1 MNWYIKVLKNYV
13 NFKGRARRKEYW
25 FFQLF
30 QTIILMVLGTIGM
43 ISNSDKLRFI
53 DQLDPTSAELEIMM
67 LLGPLF
73 WIYVAATFLPAL
85 AVMVRRLHDINRSG
99 AFVLLQ
105 LLPYIGPLILFIF
118 SVLPGTDGD
127 NLYGPDPL
135 LEEYTE
141 QERAYMQEMHNAD
154 QYQPPH
160 RTDSYQHQQNDQQHQ
175 NKPRHENDPFHADPD
190 SIFGK
195 KPSDPKDK
203 HNKFEA

>member
-30 QTIILMVLGTIGM
+30 QTIVLMVLGTIGM
-43 ISNSDKLRFI
+43 VSNSDKLHYI
-53 DQLDPTSAELEIMM
+53 DQLDPATSELEIMM
-67 LLGPLF
+67 MLGPLF

-85 AVMVRRLHDINRSG
+85 AVTVRRLHDINRSG

-118 SVLPGTDGD
+118 SVLPGTEGD

-135 LEEYTE
+135 LEEFTE
-141 QERAYMQEMHNAD
+141 QERAYMEETQNTGH
-154 QYQPPH
+154 YQSPH
-160 RTDSYQHQQNDQQHQ
+160 RTNSQPPQDRSI
-175 NKPRHENDPFHADPD
+175 HENDPFHADPD
-190 SIFGK
+190 SIFGQ
-195 KPSDPKDK
+195 KPSDPKNG